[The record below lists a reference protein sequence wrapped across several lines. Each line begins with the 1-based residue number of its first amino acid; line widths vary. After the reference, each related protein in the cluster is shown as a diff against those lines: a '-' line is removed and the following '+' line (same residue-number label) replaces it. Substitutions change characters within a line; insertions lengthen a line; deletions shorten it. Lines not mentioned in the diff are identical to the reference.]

1 METQFS
7 QHFSY
12 KKLIKFVLPP
22 IVMMVFTSVYG
33 VVDGL
38 FVSNFVGKTAFA
50 AVNLIIPVIMAFA
63 AVGFMIGAGGSALVS
78 KILGEGDRERANRCF
93 SMLVTA
99 LIGAGLIL
107 TALSEAILRPVAGAL
122 GAEGEML
129 DDCVLYGAINLAGL
143 VPYMLQNAFQTFFPT
158 AEKPK
163 LGLLVIVAAGLTNAA
178 LDALFIVGF
187 RWGLVGAAAATVTGQ
202 VVGGVLP
209 LVYFTKKNGSL
220 LRFRPTRISVK
231 TLAKACAN
239 GSSEM
244 LTNLS
249 ISVVNMLYNFQ
260 LIRFAGADGVAAYG
274 FIMYVNFVFISIF
287 LGYSIGVAPVVGF
300 NYGAGN
306 RRELKSLFLKSLT
319 VIAAFAVVMVSLALA
334 LNAPLSYLFVGY
346 DKDLYELTRRGFFI
360 YSFAFLL
367 IGFNVFSSAFFT
379 ALNNGLV
386 SAVLSFLRTLVFQIV
401 GVLVLPLLFGLDGIW
416 FSIIAA
422 ESLGIVTDVVFLTAN
437 RKKYGYL

>member
-7 QHFSY
+7 QHFGY

-22 IVMMVFTSVYG
+22 IAMMVFTSVYG

-78 KILGEGDRERANRCF
+78 KILGEGDGERANRCF

-99 LIGAGLIL
+99 LIGAGLLL

-129 DDCVLYGAINLAGL
+129 DDCVLYGAISLAGL

-178 LDALFIVGF
+178 LDALFIAGF
-187 RWGLVGAAAATVTGQ
+187 QWGLAGAAAATVTGQ

-249 ISVVNMLYNFQ
+249 ISVVNILYNFQ
-260 LIRFAGADGVAAYG
+260 LMQFAGEDGVAAYG
-274 FIMYVNFVFISIF
+274 FIMYVNFVFISIY

-300 NYGAGN
+300 NYGARN

-334 LNAPLSYLFVGY
+334 LNAPLTYLFVGY
-346 DKDLYELTRRGFFI
+346 DKALFDLTRRGFFI
-360 YSFAFLL
+360 YSFAFLP

-401 GVLVLPLLFGLDGIW
+401 SVLVLPLLFGLDGIW

-422 ESLGIVTDVVFLTAN
+422 ESLGIVTDVVFLAAN